1 MYVVSKLYLKSL
13 QFNNKKTNI
22 AILKMEKWI
31 KKFLQMTN
39 NFILK
44 KEWHDYSFHKHNWN
58 HDKIFLHTQI
68 SVAVLKENNNIH
80 KDLEKL
86 EPTYIDGGN
95 VKWSR
100 QCGKQLTFP
109 QKFTCRIYHLT
120 QKSHSKV
127 YARENCN
134 DQKPKMYSN
143 THSSIVIAPE

>member
-1 MYVVSKLYLKSL
+1 MYVVSKLYFKSL

-86 EPTYIDGGN
+86 
-95 VKWSR
+95 
-100 QCGKQLTFP
+100 
-109 QKFTCRIYHLT
+109 
-120 QKSHSKV
+120 
-127 YARENCN
+127 
-134 DQKPKMYSN
+134 
-143 THSSIVIAPE
+143 